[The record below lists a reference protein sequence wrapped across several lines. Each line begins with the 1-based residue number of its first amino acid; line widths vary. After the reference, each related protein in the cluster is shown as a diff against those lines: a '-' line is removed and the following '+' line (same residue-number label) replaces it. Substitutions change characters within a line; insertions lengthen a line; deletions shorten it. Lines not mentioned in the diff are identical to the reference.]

1 MGFLTG
7 LIWAL
12 LIFIIL
18 EMSIVLF
25 VGASCLMAFVGY
37 VTDKMTELGQE
48 PENWFDKDKLS
59 QYLVDLWPEWFD

>member
-18 EMSIVLF
+18 AMSIVLF

-59 QYLVDLWPEWFD
+59 QYLVDLWTDWFD